1 MRAARCPRG
10 STWRVSST
18 TIASAIFSTRSLTQP
33 LLPIDVGREYLQ
45 VAVCSAAYE
54 ELIAGYNASSLQAV
68 QAAGSALVQSVL
80 DIDKL
85 LSSQPGFTL
94 GEWLA
99 LSRERGHTDE
109 EKRLM
114 EWNARSQVTSWT
126 PYSPLDPLPV
136 PCAVTVA
143 NGDECHGIDGCKCTG
158 AGICDLADQSCA
170 LLSQTRRSSGVGSSA
185 SSTPSA
191 CACSRLTWNTPSVA
205 APR

>member
-1 MRAARCPRG
+1 M
-10 STWRVSST
+10 
-18 TIASAIFSTRSLTQP
+18 
-33 LLPIDVGREYLQ
+33 
-45 VAVCSAAYE
+45 CSAAYE
-54 ELIAGYNASSLQAV
+54 ELIAGYNASSLHAV

-114 EWNARSQVTSWT
+114 EWTARSQVTSWT

-158 AGICDLADQSCA
+158 AVI
-170 LLSQTRRSSGVGSSA
+170 
-185 SSTPSA
+185 
-191 CACSRLTWNTPSVA
+191 
-205 APR
+205 